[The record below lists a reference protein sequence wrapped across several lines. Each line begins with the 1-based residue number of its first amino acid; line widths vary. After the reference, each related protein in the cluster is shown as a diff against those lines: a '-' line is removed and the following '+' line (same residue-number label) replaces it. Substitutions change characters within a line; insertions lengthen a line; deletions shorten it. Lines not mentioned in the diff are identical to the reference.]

1 MDCDVRKVSSN
12 LTSNYSLNLVT
23 DISLNGTIIRCCNVR
38 NGLKQGDA
46 FSCIIF
52 IMAMDP
58 LLKKRGANARIR
70 PERSHNYTWPKTYG
84 YANDITSLI
93 SKDIIRVREVLKMNF
108 LKGLMG
114 SFSTQKKQSSYL

>member
-1 MDCDVRKVSSN
+1 MVENNALLLDVVRYMDCDVRKVSSN

-84 YANDITSLI
+84 YDNDIMEKFPTF
-93 SKDIIRVREVLKMNF
+93 VHN
-108 LKGLMG
+108 
-114 SFSTQKKQSSYL
+114 